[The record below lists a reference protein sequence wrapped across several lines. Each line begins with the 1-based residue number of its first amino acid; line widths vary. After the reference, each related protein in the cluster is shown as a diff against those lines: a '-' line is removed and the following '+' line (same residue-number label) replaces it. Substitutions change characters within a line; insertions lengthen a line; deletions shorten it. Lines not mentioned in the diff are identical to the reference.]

1 MFPQSTKISLSTWQV
16 VTWPWFSYAYSFTTL
31 FHKFITILLGLWIL
45 AKVTTHY
52 ARDRVIR
59 VNNCRWEGC
68 IEQKI
73 RKITCETLDRDF
85 EIEWVIAE
93 KVWYIYEY
101 PSNPNSLTVEKDHCF
116 YNKSHHGQAILI
128 KPVQQ
133 KLALLLPLQFS
144 WNNHQEIWHTVC
156 NSVLSNDRSGRFVK
170 IRDRFH
176 EHGLLHLSS
185 FRHAYFGNE
194 PSSVPNTWR
203 IGHYS

>member
-1 MFPQSTKISLSTWQV
+1 MWKLHNRWLTSEEIAGKWRFKGSRKSGIMFPQSTKISLSTWQV
-16 VTWPWFSYAYSFTTL
+16 VPWPWFSYAYGFTTL

-93 KVWYIYEY
+93 KGWYIYEY
-101 PSNPNSLTVEKDHCF
+101 PSNPNSLSCGK
-116 YNKSHHGQAILI
+116 
-128 KPVQQ
+128 
-133 KLALLLPLQFS
+133 
-144 WNNHQEIWHTVC
+144 
-156 NSVLSNDRSGRFVK
+156 RSLF
-170 IRDRFH
+170 
-176 EHGLLHLSS
+176 L
-185 FRHAYFGNE
+185 
-194 PSSVPNTWR
+194 
-203 IGHYS
+203 